1 MKLFGSTK
9 KLIKKTKNKENVR
22 SLEVLEVV
30 LVQYYLA
37 GNQYQQESEVLYTF
51 TPNESCVYLL
61 NVEPNTSVLMKIITQ
76 SLMKL
81 S

>member
-51 TPNESCVYLL
+51 TPNESYAYLL
-61 NVEPNTSVLMKIITQ
+61 NAEPNTSVLMKIITQ

>member
-37 GNQYQQESEVLYTF
+37 GNQYQRIYTF
-51 TPNESCVYLL
+51 TPNESYAYLL

>member
-51 TPNESCVYLL
+51 PPNESYAYLL

>member
-37 GNQYQQESEVLYTF
+37 VINISKSLKYYT
-51 TPNESCVYLL
+51 LL
-61 NVEPNTSVLMKIITQ
+61 PPMNLMLIC
-76 SLMKL
+76 
-81 S
+81 